1 MVVEGVLIGGVGAAQ
16 SVGLGLRACG
26 VVRYELQLSDIGQSV
41 RVGVEVT

>member
-1 MVVEGVLIGGVGAAQ
+1 MVVGGVLIGGVGAAQ
-16 SVGLGLRACG
+16 SVGACG

>member
-1 MVVEGVLIGGVGAAQ
+1 MVVGGVLIGGVGAA
-16 SVGLGLRACG
+16 LGVRACG